1 MQRKISGQ
9 IKKSQTN
16 HYSIQSDKKES
27 SPPPQEAQ
35 PPPIAEAE
43 VVPTSLPADHE
54 HKEEEPAK
62 PEGELTPTFVEPV
75 KTPEPEQEVIEEE
88 EEKEE
93 EEEAEIV
100 DGGEKEAKI

>member
-1 MQRKISGQ
+1 M
-9 IKKSQTN
+9 
-16 HYSIQSDKKES
+16 
-27 SPPPQEAQ
+27 
-35 PPPIAEAE
+35 
-43 VVPTSLPADHE
+43 VPTSVPADHE